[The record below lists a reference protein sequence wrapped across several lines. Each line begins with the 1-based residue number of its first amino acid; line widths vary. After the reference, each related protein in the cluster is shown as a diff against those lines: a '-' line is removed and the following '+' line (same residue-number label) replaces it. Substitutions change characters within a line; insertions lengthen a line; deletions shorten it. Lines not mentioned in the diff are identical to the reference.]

1 MPFKINPVMGE
12 ILISNQEKAFVG
24 WRSGDELHSR
34 QELVGRRSQSDPE
47 QRLGREPGQT
57 VRRDVQRLA
66 PGPAECLF
74 EGKELMDYYTCRT

>member
-1 MPFKINPVMGE
+1 MAMM
-12 ILISNQEKAFVG
+12 LIFYTEKAFVG
-24 WRSGDELHSR
+24 WWSRDELHSR

-47 QRLGREPGQT
+47 QRLGREPGQP

-74 EGKELMDYYTCRT
+74 EGKELMVH

>member
-1 MPFKINPVMGE
+1 MGE

-34 QELVGRRSQSDPE
+34 QEFVGRRSQSDPE
-47 QRLGREPGQT
+47 QRLGREPGQP

-66 PGPAECLF
+66 PGPAECLV
-74 EGKELMDYYTCRT
+74 EGKELMDYYTCSYTT